1 MFERFFFS
9 SPVVRLLTVGS
20 FVALTAA
27 GLLGSDSVWAKKH
40 RSDAAAS
47 ASDPALDAS
56 LGLAKSRNVT
66 LSFKQMGAWSS
77 IKLRG
82 VDGFQTLSFPIRSD
96 EVVVSAKLRIA
107 YDYSPA
113 LIPELSHL
121 AVSLNGRM
129 ADVVALPRDKG
140 VGNTRE
146 ITIDP
151 RLFKNSN
158 ELVFQLIG
166 HYTRQC
172 EDPYHSSLWL
182 LLSDLGRLELTLAPV
197 TGNADLKN
205 LPAPFFDKRETT
217 ALRIPF
223 VFAKAPSPTTLQASG
238 VLASWFGAQARDRGI
253 QFPVSINEIPEGNAV
268 VFLQGGET
276 LGGLRAQ
283 NTASVAF
290 VPHPTTPGAKVLL
303 ISGSA
308 DADLARAARAIAL
321 GANTLAGNAVQVT
334 KEVETAP
341 RKPYDAPAWIAT
353 DRPVHLGELVR
364 SQNLRVHTY
373 YPDSIRVNFRLP
385 PDVFM
390 WHTPGAPVDLR
401 YRVTD
406 LPYHHNASLNLGV
419 NGNFIETLPLN
430 RLLSPTP
437 AEAPVAAP
445 DPNTVGGPR
454 AVRRYLSHIP
464 PYTPNGREQLQYTYY
479 FDVIRQGECMGL
491 PPDNLEGAIDAES
504 TVDFSRF
511 PHYAALPN
519 LAYFANLGFPYTRL
533 ADLAETA
540 IAMPDTPNSDEL
552 SLYLTVLGHM
562 GEATGYPA
570 LRHTLVSH
578 IGVDKAGQKD
588 IIVIGSANN
597 QNLMTKWKDTLPLVT
612 ADGERRV
619 REPQASS
626 TWTYRWSEED
636 LAPLPKPAGEFSFS
650 ASASLATVM
659 AFESPMQ
666 SGRSV
671 VFMYADKAQDLR
683 KIGDLFAD
691 PDRLGAIRGDFL
703 VVDDKGVSQTRASAT
718 YYVGHLP
725 WWQRVQWFLGD
736 QPLVLAFLT
745 LLVCVVI
752 GALLY
757 RPLKGVMTKWR
768 ASRAS

>member
-1 MFERFFFS
+1 MFERFFS
-9 SPVVRLLTVGS
+9 SHAIVRRLTVGATL
-20 FVALTAA
+20 VLGAA
-27 GLLGSDSVWAKKH
+27 GLLGSGIVWAKKH
-40 RSDAAAS
+40 KNDTVLTE
-47 ASDPALDAS
+47 SDPTLDAS
-56 LGLAKSRNVT
+56 LGLAKARNVT

-82 VDGFQTLSFPIRSD
+82 VDGYQTLSFPIRSD

-113 LIPELSHL
+113 LLPELSHL

-129 ADVVALPRDKG
+129 TDVVALPKDKG
-140 VGNTRE
+140 VGNSRD

-151 RLFKNSN
+151 RLFKNTN

-182 LLSDLGRLELTLAPV
+182 MLSDLGRLELTLAPV
-197 TGNADLKN
+197 TNSADLKN

-217 ALRIPF
+217 AVRIPF
-223 VFAKAPSPTTLQASG
+223 VFAKAPSTTALQASG
-238 VLASWFGAQARDRGI
+238 VLASWFGALARDRGV
-253 QFPVSINEIPEGNAV
+253 QFPVSINEIPDGNAV

-276 LGGLRAQ
+276 LGNLRAH
-283 NTASVAF
+283 NNASIAF
-290 VPHPTTPGAKVLL
+290 VPHPTTPGAKLLL
-303 ISGSA
+303 ISGST
-308 DADLARAARAIAL
+308 DADLALAARAIAVS
-321 GANTLAGNAVQVT
+321 ANTLAGNAAHVT
-334 KEVETAP
+334 KEVEVAP

-353 DRPVHLGELVR
+353 DRPVRLGELVR
-364 SQNLRVHTY
+364 SQNLRVHAY
-373 YPDSIRVNFRLP
+373 YPDAIRVNFRLP

-406 LPYHHNASLNLGV
+406 LPYHHNASLNLGI
-419 NGNFIETLPLN
+419 NGSFIETLPLN
-430 RLLSPTP
+430 RLLTPTP
-437 AEAPVAAP
+437 AESPAAAP
-445 DPNTVGGPR
+445 DPNTVGAPR

-491 PPDNLEGAIDAES
+491 PPNNLEGAIDAES

-511 PHYAALPN
+511 PRYAALPN
-519 LAYFANLGFPYTRL
+519 LAYFASLGYPYTRL

-540 IAMPDTPNSDEL
+540 VAMPDTPNSDEL

-578 IGVDKAGQKD
+578 IGIDKASQKD
-588 IIVIGSANN
+588 VIVIGSANN
-597 QNLMTKWKDTLPLVT
+597 QNLMTKWKEVLPLVNS
-612 ADGERRV
+612 DGERRV
-619 REPQASS
+619 REPQAGS
-626 TWTYRWSEED
+626 TWSYRWAEED
-636 LAPLPKPAGEFSFS
+636 LAPLPKPPGEFSFA

-671 VFMYADKAQDLR
+671 VFMYADKAPDLR

-691 PDRLGAIRGDFL
+691 PERLSTVRGDFL
-703 VVDDKGVSQTRASAT
+703 VVDDKGMSQTRASAT
-718 YYVGHLP
+718 YYVGNLP
-725 WWQRVQWFLGD
+725 WWQKVQWFLGD

-745 LLVCVVI
+745 LLICVLL
-752 GALLY
+752 GAILY
-757 RPLKGVMTKWR
+757 RPLKAALAKWR
-768 ASRAS
+768 AARAA

>member
-1 MFERFFFS
+1 MFERFF
-9 SPVVRLLTVGS
+9 SPTSVVRLFALGT
-20 FVALTAA
+20 ALTLGAV
-27 GLLGSDSVWAKKH
+27 GLFGSDNVWAKKH
-40 RSDAAAS
+40 KSETVLS
-47 ASDPALDAS
+47 ESDPTLDAS

-82 VDGFQTLSFPIRSD
+82 VDGHQTLFVPIRSD

-129 ADVVALPRDKG
+129 ADVVALPKDKG

-158 ELVFQLIG
+158 ELSFQLIG

-197 TGNADLKN
+197 TNNADLKN

-223 VFAKAPSPTTLQASG
+223 VFAKAPNPTTLQASG
-238 VLASWFGAQARDRGI
+238 VLASWFGAQARERGI
-253 QFPVSINEIPEGNAV
+253 QFPVSINEIPDGNAV
-268 VFLQGGET
+268 VFLQGSET

-283 NTASVAF
+283 NTASIAF
-290 VPHPTTPGAKVLL
+290 VPHPTTPGAKLL
-303 ISGSA
+303 LVSGST

-321 GANTLAGNAVQVT
+321 SAHTLTGTAAQVT
-334 KEVETAP
+334 KEIEAAP
-341 RKPYDAPAWIAT
+341 RKPYDAPAWIPT
-353 DRPVHLGELVR
+353 DRPVHLGEIVR
-364 SQNLRVHTY
+364 AENLRVHAY
-373 YPDSIRVNFRLP
+373 FPDAIRVNFRLP

-390 WHTPGAPVDLR
+390 WHTPGAPVNLR

-406 LPYHHNASLNLGV
+406 LPYHHNASLNLGI
-419 NGNFIETLPLN
+419 NGSFIETLALN
-430 RLLSPTP
+430 HVPSPTP
-437 AEAPVAAP
+437 TEAPAESS
-445 DPNTVGGPR
+445 NTVGGPH
-454 AVRRYLSHIP
+454 AVRRYLTHIP

-491 PPDNLEGAIDAES
+491 PPNNLEGAIDAES

-519 LAYFANLGFPYTRL
+519 LAYFANLGYPYTRL

-540 IAMPDTPNSDEL
+540 VAMPDTPNTDEL
-552 SLYLTVLGHM
+552 SLYLTVLGHL
-562 GEATGYPA
+562 GETTGYPA

-578 IGVDKAGQKD
+578 LGIDKASQQD
-588 IIVIGSANN
+588 VIVIGSASN
-597 QNLMTKWKDTLPLVT
+597 QNLMTKWKQVLPLVNV
-612 ADGERRV
+612 DGERRV

-626 TWTYRWSEED
+626 TWAYRWSEED
-636 LAPLPKPAGEFSFS
+636 LAPLPKPPGEFSFS

-671 VFMYADKAQDLR
+671 VFMYADKAPDLR

-691 PDRLGAIRGDFL
+691 PERLSTIRGDFL
-703 VVDDKGVSQTRASAT
+703 VVDDKGISQTRASAT
-718 YYVGHLP
+718 YYVGNLP
-725 WWQRVQWFLGD
+725 WWNKVQWFLGD
-736 QPLVLAFLT
+736 QPLMLAFLT

-757 RPLKGVMTKWR
+757 RPLKGMLTKWR
-768 ASRAS
+768 AARTA

>member
-1 MFERFFFS
+1 MFERIFS
-9 SPVVRLLTVGS
+9 PFSAVRPFAAGVVM
-20 FVALTAA
+20 ALGAA
-27 GLLGSDSVWAKKH
+27 GLLGSGHVWAKKQK
-40 RSDAAAS
+40 SEPVQTVGDA
-47 ASDPALDAS
+47 ALDAS
-56 LGLAKSRNVT
+56 LGLAKTRNVT

-82 VDGFQTLSFPIRSD
+82 VDGFQTLAFPIRSD
-96 EVVVSAKLRIA
+96 EVVVAAKLRIA

-113 LIPELSHL
+113 LIPDLSHL

-129 ADVVALPRDKG
+129 ADVVALPRDRG

-197 TGNADLKN
+197 TNSADLKN

-223 VFAKAPSPTTLQASG
+223 VFAKAPSATTLQASG
-238 VLASWFGAQARDRGI
+238 VLASWFGASARDRGA
-253 QFPVSINEIPEGNAV
+253 QFPVRINEIPDGNAV
-268 VFLQGGET
+268 VFLQGSET
-276 LGGLRAQ
+276 LGDLRAQ
-283 NTASVAF
+283 NTASIAL
-290 VPHPTTPGAKVLL
+290 VPHPSTPGAKLLL
-303 ISGSA
+303 ISGSN
-308 DADLARAARAIAL
+308 DADLARATRAIAIN
-321 GANTLAGNAVQVT
+321 AHTLAGSSVQVT
-334 KEVETAP
+334 KEVEAAP
-341 RKPYDAPAWIAT
+341 RKPYDAPAWIPT
-353 DRPVHLGELVR
+353 DRPVRMGELVR
-364 SQNLRVHTY
+364 SQNLRVHAY
-373 YPDSIRVNFRLP
+373 YPDAIRVNFRLP

-406 LPYHHNASLNLGV
+406 LPYHHNASLNLGI

-437 AEAPVAAP
+437 AETPVAAT
-445 DPNTVGGPR
+445 DSNAVGGPR
-454 AVRRYLSHIP
+454 ALRRYRTHIP

-479 FDVIRQGECMGL
+479 FDVVRQGECMGM
-491 PPDNLEGAIDAES
+491 PPNNLEGAIDAES

-511 PHYAALPN
+511 PRYAALPN
-519 LAYFANLGFPYTRL
+519 LAYFGSLGYPYTRL

-540 IAMPDTPNSDEL
+540 IAMPDSPNAEEL
-552 SLYLTVLGHM
+552 SLYLTVLGHL

-570 LRHTLVSH
+570 LRHSLVSH
-578 IGVDKAGQKD
+578 LSVDKASAKD
-588 IIVIGSANN
+588 VIVIGSANN
-597 QNLMTKWKDTLPLVT
+597 QNLMTKWKEVLPLVS

-619 REPQASS
+619 REPQAPSA
-626 TWTYRWSEED
+626 WTYRWSEED
-636 LAPLPKPAGEFSFS
+636 LVPLPKPAGEFSFS

-671 VFMYADKAQDLR
+671 VFMYADKASDLR

-691 PDRLGAIRGDFL
+691 PERLSTIRGDFL
-703 VVDDKGVSQTRASAT
+703 VVDDKGISQTRASPT
-718 YYVGHLP
+718 YYVGNLP
-725 WWQRVQWFLGD
+725 WWTKVQWFFGD
-736 QPLVLAFLT
+736 QPLVLAFLS
-745 LLVCVVI
+745 LLLCVLI
-752 GALLY
+752 AALLY
-757 RPLKGVMTKWR
+757 RPLKSAMAKWR
-768 ASRAS
+768 ATRAS